1 MGYSYSCVPSALAF
15 KVMWGWRQPCFVT
28 NLTAIYLL
36 IVLFS
41 YEQAREQAHLQ
52 VKTGRF
58 VFVKKK
64 KNNVTSSL
72 SPIQRSGHSARN
84 CKMVFWVFHTFRQWR
99 VSSSKTS
106 HFSKTIPKLT
116 EWFRKRRSFQ
126 LDFKSSNV
134 WQKIA
139 TSSTQRGKFKRIGK
153 REHSYVPHTYWY
165 MDQRSLK
172 QIQEQR
178 LGK

>member
-1 MGYSYSCVPSALAF
+1 MGYSYTCVPSAQAF
-15 KVMWGWRQPCFVT
+15 EVMWGWRRPCFIT
-28 NLTAIYLL
+28 NLTAIYLH

-41 YEQAREQAHLQ
+41 YKQAREQAHLH

-58 VFVKKK
+58 VKKK
-64 KNNVTSSL
+64 QGHFQ
-72 SPIQRSGHSARN
+72 PRQRPGHSVRN
-84 CKMVFWVFHTFRQWR
+84 CKMVFWVFHTLRQWR

-153 REHSYVPHTYWY
+153 KERSYVPRTYWY